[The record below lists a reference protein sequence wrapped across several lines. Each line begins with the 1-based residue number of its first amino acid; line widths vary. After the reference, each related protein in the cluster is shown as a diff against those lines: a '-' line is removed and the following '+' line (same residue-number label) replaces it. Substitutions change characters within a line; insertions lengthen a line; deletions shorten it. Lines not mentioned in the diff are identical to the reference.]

1 MKYFVKLF
9 VVTFLILI
17 CTHARAEQK
26 VVYIDMKYI
35 LNNSKAGKGAQDYLK
50 NTFKKNQEK
59 FSDLEKD
66 LKKEESNLLENKADF
81 DKEEYKKKTDALRKK
96 VMEYQKI
103 RKEAV
108 DKIAIQRAESRQKLL
123 KAINPILATYS
134 EENNISLIIDKKNL
148 VMGNNDLDITNIIV
162 EKLNKSLPSLNLK

>member
-1 MKYFVKLF
+1 MKYFVKFF
-9 VVTFLILI
+9 VVTFLILV
-17 CTHARAEQK
+17 CTYARAEQK
-26 VVYIDMKYI
+26 VVYIDMKYV

-50 NTFKKNQEK
+50 NSFQKNQKK
-59 FSDLEKD
+59 FSGLEKD
-66 LKKEESNLLENKADF
+66 LKKEETDLLATKADL

-96 VMEYQKI
+96 VMEYQKT

-108 DKIAIQRAESRQKLL
+108 DKIAIQRAEARQKLL
-123 KAINPILATYS
+123 KEINPILASYS
-134 EENNISLIIDKKNL
+134 KENNISLIIDKKNL